1 MLLVFKKYW
10 LALSISLIVLLYGF
24 LMTESN
30 YNIFS
35 IVIIIL
41 SWLINSYLICKLN
54 IKELSG
60 LPNSNNN
67 TENKTGEMSA
77 KITELSDLT
86 KSEMSML
93 KESVEQVNTL
103 VLDAVSGLGSSFT
116 TLSHETRSQEQ
127 LIMSLITN
135 MSGSD
140 DDSGTIT
147 IKQFADETD
156 EILNYFVKNIIDV
169 SKESMV
175 MVHTIDDMVINM
187 NEIDK
192 LLADT
197 KTIADQTNLL
207 ALNAAIEAARAG
219 EAGRGFAVVASE
231 VRDLSVRSNQFNE
244 RIKAAVYRAVED
256 MGKAQT
262 IISDIASKDMSIA
275 MKSKNRVDE
284 MLSSLSD
291 MNLFIA
297 NKLGEVS
304 SITESIETGVNG
316 AVQSL
321 QFEDITRQLCE
332 YIANHLDQI
341 RKSYDFMQ
349 IKLADLDLEDDNPEK
364 IMEVLSLVNNML
376 YEDLEDFKHNN
387 RNTVQQGSMDEGAIE
402 LF

>member
-1 MLLVFKKYW
+1 MLLEFKKYW
-10 LALSISLIVLLYGF
+10 VALSVSLIVLLYGV
-24 LMTESN
+24 LLTGSN
-30 YNIFS
+30 YDIFS
-35 IVIIIL
+35 IIIIIS
-41 SWLINSYLICKLN
+41 SWLINSHIVNKSN
-54 IKELSG
+54 HND
-60 LPNSNNN
+60 LPDSNSSA
-67 TENKTGEMSA
+67 EIIVEEMSV
-77 KITELSDLT
+77 KITELSNLT
-86 KSEMSML
+86 KGEISAL
-93 KESVEQVNTL
+93 KESIEQVNTL
-103 VLDAVSGLGSSFT
+103 VHDAVSGLGTSFT

-135 MSGSD
+135 MSDSGE
-140 DDSGTIT
+140 DSGTIT

-187 NEIDK
+187 TEIDK
-192 LLADT
+192 LLVDT

-244 RIKAAVYRAVED
+244 RIKAAVHRAVDD

-262 IISDIASKDMSIA
+262 IIAEIASKDMSIA
-275 MKSKNRVDE
+275 IKSKNRVDE
-284 MLSSLSD
+284 MLSNLSD
-291 MNLFIA
+291 MNLLIA

-316 AVQSL
+316 AVQAL
-321 QFEDITRQLCE
+321 QFEDITCQLCD
-332 YIANHLDQI
+332 YISNHLDQI
-341 RKSYDFMQ
+341 RKSYDLMHL
-349 IKLADLDLEDDNPEK
+349 KLSDLDFEGDNPEK

-376 YEDLEDFKHNN
+376 YKDLEDIKQNK
-387 RNTVQQGSMDEGAIE
+387 RQTVQQGSMDEGAIE

>member
-1 MLLVFKKYW
+1 MFLVFKQHW
-10 LALSISLIVLLYGF
+10 IALSVSLIVLLYGV

-30 YNIFS
+30 YGFFS
-35 IVIIIL
+35 VFIIIL
-41 SWLINSYLICKLN
+41 SWLINSYIINKSNLN
-54 IKELSG
+54 A
-60 LPNSNNN
+60 LPESESS
-67 TENKTGEMSA
+67 TENKAEEMSA

-86 KSEMSML
+86 KGEMSAL
-93 KESVEQVNTL
+93 KDSIEQVNTL

-135 MSGSD
+135 MSGAE

-156 EILNYFVKNIIDV
+156 EILNYFVENIIDV

-244 RIKAAVYRAVED
+244 RIKAAVHRAVDD

-262 IISDIASKDMSIA
+262 IISEIASKDMSIA
-275 MKSKNRVDE
+275 IKSKNRVDE

-332 YIANHLDQI
+332 YIANHLEQI
-341 RKSYDFMQ
+341 RKSYDLMHL
-349 IKLADLDLEDDNPEK
+349 KLNDLDFEGDNPEK

-376 YEDLEDFKHNN
+376 YEDLEDIKQNK
-387 RNTVQQGSMDEGAIE
+387 RQTVQQGSMDEGAIE

>member
-1 MLLVFKKYW
+1 MINVYIVYKFNLKESSG
-10 LALSISLIVLLYGF
+10 LSAPKNS
-24 LMTESN
+24 TESN
-30 YNIFS
+30 TEK
-35 IVIIIL
+35 L
-41 SWLINSYLICKLN
+41 S
-54 IKELSG
+54 E
-60 LPNSNNN
+60 
-67 TENKTGEMSA
+67 
-77 KITELSDLT
+77 KISELSDLT
-86 KSEMSML
+86 KGEMSAL
-93 KESVEQVNTL
+93 KESIEQVNNL
-103 VLDAVSGLGSSFT
+103 VLDAVSGLGISFT
-116 TLSHETRSQEQ
+116 TLSNETRSQEQ

-135 MSGSD
+135 MAGSG

-147 IKQFADETD
+147 IKQFANETN

-197 KTIADQTNLL
+197 KIIADQTNLL

-244 RIKAAVYRAVED
+244 RIKAAVHRAVDD
-256 MGKAQT
+256 MGKAQS
-262 IISDIASKDMSIA
+262 IISDIASKDMSVAI
-275 MKSKNRVDE
+275 KSKDRVDE
-284 MLSSLSD
+284 MLDSLND

-321 QFEDITRQLCE
+321 QFEDIIRQLCE

-341 RKSYDFMQ
+341 GHSYDLMHS
-349 IKLADLDLEDDNPEK
+349 KLTDLDLKDDDPEK

-376 YEDLEDFKHNN
+376 YDDLEDIKHNK
-387 RNTVQQGSMDEGAIE
+387 RQTVQQGSMDEGAIE

>member
-1 MLLVFKKYW
+1 MLLEFKKYW
-10 LALSISLIVLLYGF
+10 IAISVSLIVLLYGI
-24 LMTESN
+24 LMTEFN
-30 YNIFS
+30 YDIFS

-41 SWLINSYLICKLN
+41 SWLINSYIIYKSNLKESS
-54 IKELSG
+54 ELSTSK
-60 LPNSNNN
+60 NSTESN
-67 TENKTGEMSA
+67 TEKLSE
-77 KITELSDLT
+77 KIAELSDLT
-86 KSEMSML
+86 KGEMSAL
-93 KESVEQVNTL
+93 KESIEQVNNL

-116 TLSHETRSQEQ
+116 TLSNETRSQEQ

-135 MSGSD
+135 MSDSG

-147 IKQFADETD
+147 IKQFAAETD

-231 VRDLSVRSNQFNE
+231 VRDLSVRSNVFNE
-244 RIKAAVYRAVED
+244 KIKAAVQRSVAD
-256 MGKAQT
+256 MGKAQE
-262 IISDIASKDMSIA
+262 IISDIASKDMSVA
-275 MKSKNRVDE
+275 MKSKDRVDE
-284 MLSSLSD
+284 MLTSLND

-304 SITESIETGVNG
+304 HITESIETGVNG

-341 RKSYDFMQ
+341 GHSYDLMHS
-349 IKLADLDLEDDNPEK
+349 KLSDLDLEDDNPEK
-364 IMEVLSLVNNML
+364 IMEVLSLVNTML
-376 YEDLEDFKHNN
+376 YDDLEDIKHNK
-387 RNTVQQGSMDEGAIE
+387 RQTVQQGSMDEGVIE